1 MRITKISVFIIS
13 IMIILCSTGCAKK
26 TGDNF
31 TEYRNTYGAI
41 GVVVRS
47 DSNFVQNEDIRFTWV
62 LENVSDKTI
71 NYEGTPFVELY
82 LVENN
87 SDYIPGNP
95 DAYEE
100 YILSGDFKTGKIN
113 EGIKTYSN
121 LRKGNY
127 TLEIK
132 VLWITVNGSQV
143 GKIEEFVEIS
153 IGR

>member
-1 MRITKISVFIIS
+1 MKTNKILVFIIS
-13 IMIILCSTGCAKK
+13 TMIILCSTGCAKK
-26 TGDNF
+26 VGDNF

-41 GVVVRS
+41 GVVVQS
-47 DSNFVQNEDIRFTWV
+47 DSSFVQNEDIRFTWV
-62 LENVSDKTI
+62 LENVSDETI

-100 YILSGDFKTGKIN
+100 YILSGDFETGKIN

-132 VLWITVNGSQV
+132 VLWLNVNGSQ
-143 GKIEEFVEIS
+143 
-153 IGR
+153 